1 MREERNST
9 EKILSDGTVKDT
21 GFLGEIPDVGV
32 VGFQS
37 CFIETVSEDRDI
49 SFIGMKV
56 TSNKFHEGRFPSSTL
71 SDKRC
76 FLSWFNGERK
86 VLKYIRIIV
95 AVGDVFDDDG
105 FLFWGEGR
113 SGVVAGDRSK

>member
-21 GFLGEIPDVGV
+21 GFLGEISDVG
-32 VGFQS
+32 
-37 CFIETVSEDRDI
+37 IDRDI

-105 FLFWGEGR
+105 FLFG
-113 SGVVAGDRSK
+113 